1 MIKRSV
7 GGRATMILPEG
18 DDHLANIIN
27 RTGTWYEL
35 DLLEAI
41 QERVGPYKR
50 YLDIGAHYG
59 NHALFFAIERDA
71 AEVVAVEPHPW
82 NFDLLCQ
89 NVELN
94 RALNI
99 TPVQAL
105 VNSEWET
112 ASAEFVDDLDE
123 PWVRTML
130 PRFEEHGPIPC
141 TTLDKLMGPG
151 FDVVKIDAEEY
162 GPAVLTSGLSAIREQ
177 RPLIAIE
184 AEYRHEQDAIDDILS
199 RRGYRC
205 VGQYCATPTFLWA
218 AGPEP

>member
-18 DDHLANIIN
+18 DDHLANTIK

-41 QERVGPYKR
+41 QERVGTRQR

-59 NHALFFAIERDA
+59 NHSLFFAIEQDA

-82 NFDLLCQ
+82 NFGFLRQ
-89 NVELN
+89 NIELN
-94 RALNI
+94 QAWNI

-105 VNSEWET
+105 VSLEWET
-112 ASAEFVDDLDE
+112 ASAEFVDDLSE
-123 PWVRTML
+123 PWIRTML

-141 TTLDKLMGPG
+141 MTLDRLMSPG

-162 GPAVLTSGLSAIREQ
+162 GPAVLTSGLSAIRDQ
-177 RPLIAIE
+177 QPLIAIE
-184 AEYRHEQDAIDDILS
+184 AEQGHEQDAIDGILS

-205 VGQYCATPTFLWA
+205 VGRYCATPTFLWA
-218 AGPEP
+218 V